1 MHETA
6 RCLFNILSWL
16 SHRLIKYNSLFL
28 SSFIKLHFI
37 VLLIYLINSE
47 QLALDFTNMRNP
59 VLNIFLTYLSILDS
73 YLIGINLTIGAS
85 SSNFYQYVSI
95 YQFVSMCINKP
106 PYKVITMFLN
116 IFSCAG
122 HYISVSYLLYN
133 WKFVTLNLLHLCVP
147 FQHTLLPFANQDHIF
162 VVVQVWTLKNSGF
175 FLFDTMSVKEN

>member
-95 YQFVSMCINKP
+95 YQFVSMCINKCWYILSECTP
-106 PYKVITMFLN
+106 NL
-116 IFSCAG
+116 G
-122 HYISVSYLLYN
+122 LLYISSQIVCDLTTSY
-133 WKFVTLNLLHLCVP
+133 T
-147 FQHTLLPFANQDHIF
+147 
-162 VVVQVWTLKNSGF
+162 
-175 FLFDTMSVKEN
+175 